1 MINIFVPSEVRTPLG
16 LDFLRGCCYSF
27 EAIFMGVFSGNLI
40 RPMCPYR
47 RNLRCL
53 FILLHWISSV
63 FKYRLKK
70 LTLLILAGRPYD
82 VPDIAEEIKREA
94 IYGVSCCLCDG
105 PCFAVI
111 QEYAGYIEVE
121 YSQFRL

>member
-1 MINIFVPSEVRTPLG
+1 
-16 LDFLRGCCYSF
+16 
-27 EAIFMGVFSGNLI
+27 MGVFSGNLI

-70 LTLLILAGRPYD
+70 LTLLILAGHLMFMTLRRRLRGKQSM
-82 VPDIAEEIKREA
+82 VS
-94 IYGVSCCLCDG
+94 VSCCLCDS

-111 QEYAGYIEVE
+111 QECAGYIEVE